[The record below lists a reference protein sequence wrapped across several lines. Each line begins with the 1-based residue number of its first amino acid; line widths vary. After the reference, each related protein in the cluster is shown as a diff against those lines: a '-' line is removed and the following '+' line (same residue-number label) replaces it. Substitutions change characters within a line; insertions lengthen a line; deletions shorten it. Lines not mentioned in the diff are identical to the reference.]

1 MSLLPFNSL
10 ILLLIWSLVSYGT
23 REVNEPKAEAL
34 QANPRMPVNPAIS
47 FNAPLSN
54 VNLPV
59 FPERTDAVY
68 FVVAVTGGAK
78 SWGRAL
84 ARTIIDMGE
93 SFSDPQGPPLRPI
106 YVDLPASGR

>member
-10 ILLLIWSLVSYGT
+10 ILLLIWSLVGDGMKDLS
-23 REVNEPKAEAL
+23 EPKVEAL
-34 QANPRMPVNPAIS
+34 QGNPRMPVNPAIS

-59 FPERTDAVY
+59 FPERLDAVY
-68 FVVAVTGGAK
+68 FVVAVTGGGK

-106 YVDLPASGR
+106 YVDLPVSGR